1 MELKFEFTTKGRG
14 AVIVTVTVD
23 DSFKIRALS
32 CSNSVMDQVF
42 EDPNKLKL
50 MQDHVDSEC
59 AGTPGSNFITLN
71 VRKRRVEFK
80 VTRISWLLVLF
91 FVRLAGPPASSCY
104 LWKFVSW
111 NYNNNC
117 YTRVHKKT
125 KQWNRKN
132 IRMSVLE
139 SQTLILVI
147 TLFCASRL
155 IKNKIVQFLKFLV
168 SRIRILWGLLWE
180 VVI

>member
-1 MELKFEFTTKGRG
+1 LTLSSKFIYSVVSHNKKNKKEPMELKFEFTTKGRG

-80 VTRISWLLVLF
+80 VTRIS
-91 FVRLAGPPASSCY
+91 
-104 LWKFVSW
+104 
-111 NYNNNC
+111 
-117 YTRVHKKT
+117 
-125 KQWNRKN
+125 
-132 IRMSVLE
+132 
-139 SQTLILVI
+139 
-147 TLFCASRL
+147 
-155 IKNKIVQFLKFLV
+155 
-168 SRIRILWGLLWE
+168 
-180 VVI
+180 